1 MSALR
6 TLGNALRLLR
16 AEADSA
22 VTYKFAAAVALV
34 IIGGMLAALAPLGLK
49 ALIDAVAERQS
60 TGALA
65 GAVAV
70 YGVGYVL
77 ALCGGRLLTEIRPLL
92 HEQAEQR
99 LYGRLSR
106 RFFRHLL
113 DLRLDFHL
121 DRRTG
126 ALGQTLS
133 QAVFGFQLLVH
144 HITNSIVP
152 VVVEVVAVAAILF
165 ALKQPLLV
173 ATFIATAVAYLV
185 IFVRSVRP
193 LTNAAHELSS
203 AALHKHAV
211 LMDSLLNYETIKYF
225 NAEQSARERYADA
238 TTKLEAHW
246 ERLNM
251 QRIKVGLAAAATFTV
266 SVILAVVA
274 AAGAVADGSLSIGGF
289 VLVNVYM
296 LQIVRPLETL
306 GMALRDVTQ
315 CIGFVRP
322 LLAVLDESA
331 EDSGD
336 GLHEECP
343 FPQTAARRSSRAAS
357 LRFERVTFRYTE
369 DRAVLSDLNLEVG
382 TGRTVAVVGASGAG
396 KSSLVRLILRFYEPQ
411 HGRILFDGTPI
422 SELPPS
428 LLRSVVG
435 VVPQDTALFNDSIA
449 YNIAIGKPDA
459 SRMEIEYAAR
469 LAHLHDFISSLPA
482 GYDTVVGERGV
493 KLSGGERQ
501 RVAIARAVIKRP
513 MVYVFD
519 EATSSL
525 DSHTET
531 EILRNLQDVSAGCT
545 TLVIAH
551 RLTTVFGADE
561 IVVLEMG
568 QIVERGT
575 HSSLLQR
582 NGAYARLWHSQLRGR
597 AA

>member
-1 MSALR
+1 MPALR
-6 TLGNALRLLR
+6 TLGDALRLLR
-16 AEADSA
+16 AEADGA
-22 VTYKFAAAVALV
+22 VTYKFAAALALV

-49 ALIDAVAERQS
+49 ALIDAVAERQA
-60 TGALA
+60 TGASA

-113 DLRLDFHL
+113 DLPLDFHL

-173 ATFIATAVAYLV
+173 ATFIAAAVAYLV

-193 LTNAAHELSS
+193 LTNAAHELST
-203 AALHKHAV
+203 AAIHKHAV

-238 TTKLEAHW
+238 TTKLETQW
-246 ERLNM
+246 GRLNM
-251 QRIKVGLAAAATFTV
+251 LRTKVGLAAAVTFTV
-266 SVILAVVA
+266 SAILAVVA

-289 VLVNVYM
+289 VLANVYM

-315 CIGFVRP
+315 SIGFVRP
-322 LLAVLDESA
+322 LLAVLDEPA
-331 EDSGD
+331 EESGD
-336 GLHEECP
+336 GLHKECP
-343 FPQTAARRSSRAAS
+343 FPQTAAPRSTRAAS

-396 KSSLVRLILRFYEPQ
+396 KSSLVRLILRLYEPQ
-411 HGRILFDGTPI
+411 HGRILLDGTPI

-513 MVYVFD
+513 MLYVFD

-531 EILRNLQDVSAGCT
+531 EILRNLQDISAGCT

-551 RLTTVFGADE
+551 RLTTVLRADE
-561 IVVLEMG
+561 IAVLEMG

>member
-1 MSALR
+1 MPALR
-6 TLGNALRLLR
+6 SLGDALQLLR

-22 VTYKFAAAVALV
+22 VTYKFAAALALV

-49 ALIDAVAERQS
+49 ALIDAVAERQA

-65 GAVAV
+65 DAVAV

-77 ALCGGRLLTEIRPLL
+77 TLCGGRLLTEVRPLL

-173 ATFIATAVAYLV
+173 ATFVAAAVAYLV
-185 IFVRSVRP
+185 IFARSVRP
-193 LTNAAHELSS
+193 LTNAAHELST

-225 NAEQSARERYADA
+225 NAEQSSRERYADA
-238 TTKLEAHW
+238 TTKLEAQW
-246 ERLNM
+246 GRLNM
-251 QRIKVGLAAAATFTV
+251 QRTKVGLAAAATFTV

-274 AAGAVADGSLSIGGF
+274 AADAVADGSLSIGGF
-289 VLVNVYM
+289 VLANVYM

-306 GMALRDVTQ
+306 GIALRDVTQ
-315 CIGFVRP
+315 SIGFVRP
-322 LLAVLDESA
+322 LLAVLDEPA
-331 EDSGD
+331 EESGD
-336 GLHEECP
+336 GLHKECP
-343 FPQTAARRSSRAAS
+343 FSEIAATRSTRAAS

-369 DRAVLSDLNLEVG
+369 DRAVLSNLNLEVE

-396 KSSLVRLILRFYEPQ
+396 KSSLVRLILRLYEPQ
-411 HGRILFDGTPI
+411 HGRILLDGTPI

-435 VVPQDTALFNDSIA
+435 VVPQDTALFNDSLA
-449 YNIAIGKPDA
+449 YNIAVGKPDA
-459 SRMEIEYAAR
+459 SRTEIEYAAR

-513 MVYVFD
+513 MLYVFD

-525 DSHTET
+525 DTHTET

-551 RLTTVFGADE
+551 RLTTVLRADE
-561 IVVLEMG
+561 IAVLERG

-575 HSSLLQR
+575 HLSLLQR
-582 NGAYARLWHSQLRGR
+582 NGAYARLWYSQLRGR
-597 AA
+597 VA